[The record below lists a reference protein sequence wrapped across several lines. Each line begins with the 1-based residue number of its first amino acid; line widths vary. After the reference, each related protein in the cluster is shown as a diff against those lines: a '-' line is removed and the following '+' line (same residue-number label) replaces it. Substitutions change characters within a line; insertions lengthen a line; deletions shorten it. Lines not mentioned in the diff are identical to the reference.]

1 MSLFPTEISV
11 YSTGILEVSGLM
23 SNFAFMIK
31 LQIKNMVCPRCIMAV
46 ENVLDEMK
54 ISPIEVRL
62 GEVLLNQE
70 LNEAELSEFKIT
82 IEKLGFELLD
92 DKNSA
97 LINKIKSI
105 IISQIQNDQPQ
116 NINLSE
122 LISSELNKEYSQLS
136 KLFSA
141 TTGMTIEHF
150 AILQKI
156 EKVKELLIY
165 NEFSLK
171 EISYRMDYSSSAHL
185 SAQFK
190 KVTGFTPSEFKS
202 IGNSERKVLDG
213 I

>member
-1 MSLFPTEISV
+1 M
-11 YSTGILEVSGLM
+11 
-23 SNFAFMIK
+23 AK

-54 ISPIEVRL
+54 ISAVEVRL
-62 GEVLLNQE
+62 GEVLLNQQ
-70 LNEAELSEFKIT
+70 LNETELSTFKSK

-92 DKNSA
+92 DKNAA
-97 LINKIKSI
+97 LVNQIKSL
-105 IISQIQNDQPQ
+105 IISQIQNGESQ

-156 EKVKELLIY
+156 EKVKELLVY
-165 NEFSLK
+165 DEFSLK
-171 EISYRMDYSSSAHL
+171 EIAFQMDYSSSAHL

-190 KVTGFTPSEFKS
+190 KVTGLTPSVFKS
-202 IGNSERKVLDG
+202 LGNSERKVLNE

>member
-1 MSLFPTEISV
+1 
-11 YSTGILEVSGLM
+11 
-23 SNFAFMIK
+23 MIK

-46 ENVLDEMK
+46 ENVLNEMK
-54 ISPIEVRL
+54 VSAIEIRL

-70 LNEAELSEFKIT
+70 LKTDELSTFKSK

-105 IISQIQNDQPQ
+105 IIGQIHEKNE
-116 NINLSE
+116 NFVLSE
-122 LISSELNKEYSQLS
+122 LISFKLNKEYSQLS

-141 TTGMTIEHF
+141 TVGMTIEHF

-156 EKVKELLIY
+156 EKVKELLVY
-165 NEFSLK
+165 DELSLK
-171 EISYRMDYSSSAHL
+171 EIAFQLDYSSSAHL

-202 IGNSERKVLDG
+202 LGNSERKGIDG

>member
-1 MSLFPTEISV
+1 MS
-11 YSTGILEVSGLM
+11 
-23 SNFAFMIK
+23 K

-54 ISPIEVRL
+54 ISAVEVRL

-70 LNEAELSEFKIT
+70 LNETELSTFKSK

-105 IISQIQNDQPQ
+105 IIGQIHEKNE
-116 NINLSE
+116 NFVLSE
-122 LISSELNKEYSQLS
+122 LIASELNKEYSQLS

-150 AILQKI
+150 AILQKT
-156 EKVKELLIY
+156 EKVKELLVY
-165 NEFSLK
+165 DELSLK
-171 EISYRMDYSSSAHL
+171 EIAYQLGYSSSAHL

-190 KVTGFTPSEFKS
+190 KVTGFTPSAFKGLE
-202 IGNSERKVLDG
+202 ISERKVLDS

>member
-1 MSLFPTEISV
+1 MR
-11 YSTGILEVSGLM
+11 
-23 SNFAFMIK
+23 K

-54 ISPIEVRL
+54 ISAVEVRL
-62 GEVLLNQE
+62 GEVLLSQE
-70 LNEAELSEFKIT
+70 LNETELSEFKSK

-92 DKNSA
+92 DKNAA
-97 LINKIKSI
+97 LVNQIKSI
-105 IISQIQNDQPQ
+105 IISQIQNGESQ

-141 TTGMTIEHF
+141 TVGMTIEHF

-156 EKVKELLIY
+156 EKVKELLVY
-165 NEFSLK
+165 DELSLK
-171 EISYRMDYSSSAHL
+171 EIAFQMDYSSSAHL

-190 KVTGFTPSEFKS
+190 KVTGFTPSAFKS
-202 IGNSERKVLDG
+202 LGSSERKGIDG
-213 I
+213 V